1 MNRNNKIKLLQSI
14 REGKLSKRV
23 LLPPKTYVFT
33 EHKGEA
39 IQYEMEGKLY
49 FQNEYENFC
58 KEIENEN
65 RVLNSLNTG
74 SEGNLIITIVY
85 VKGKTIL

>member
-1 MNRNNKIKLLQSI
+1 MNRNNKIKLLQCI
-14 REGKLSKRV
+14 KEGKLSKRV

-33 EHKGEA
+33 EHKGKI

-49 FQNEYENFC
+49 SQSDYESFC
-58 KEIENEN
+58 KEVENEN
-65 RVLNSLNTG
+65 RVLKSLNTG
-74 SEGNLIITIVY
+74 SEGNLVITIVY

>member
-1 MNRNNKIKLLQSI
+1 MNRHNKIKLLQSI

-33 EHKGEA
+33 EHKGEVTR
-39 IQYEMEGKLY
+39 YEMEGKLY
-49 FQNEYENFC
+49 TQTEYESFC
-58 KEIENEN
+58 KVIENEN
-65 RVLNSLNTG
+65 RGLKSLNTG
-74 SEGNLIITIVY
+74 KEGSLVITLVI

>member
-1 MNRNNKIKLLQSI
+1 MNRNDKIKLLQGI

-39 IQYEMEGKLY
+39 TQYEMEGKIY
-49 FQNEYENFC
+49 SQTDYESFC
-58 KEIENEN
+58 KEVENEN
-65 RVLNSLNTG
+65 RVLKSLNTG
-74 SEGNLIITIVY
+74 SEGNLVITIAY

>member
-1 MNRNNKIKLLQSI
+1 MNRNNKIKLLQFI

-33 EHKGEA
+33 EHNGEVT
-39 IQYEMEGKLY
+39 QYEMEGKLY
-49 FQNEYENFC
+49 SQNDYESFC
-58 KEIENEN
+58 KEVENEN
-65 RVLNSLNTG
+65 RVLKSLNTG
-74 SEGNLIITIVY
+74 SEGNLVITIVY

>member
-1 MNRNNKIKLLQSI
+1 MNRNNKIKLLQCI

-23 LLPPKTYVFT
+23 LLPPKTYVFK
-33 EHKGEA
+33 EHKGEV

-49 FQNEYENFC
+49 SQNDYEGFC
-58 KEIENEN
+58 KEIEYEN
-65 RVLNSLNTG
+65 RLLKILTTG
-74 SEGNLIITIVY
+74 SEGNLVITIVY

>member
-1 MNRNNKIKLLQSI
+1 VNRNNKIKLLQSI

-23 LLPPKTYVFT
+23 LLPPKTFVFT

-39 IQYEMEGKLY
+39 TQYEMEGKLY
-49 FQNEYENFC
+49 SQNDYESFC
-58 KEIENEN
+58 NDIENEN
-65 RVLNSLNTG
+65 RVLKSLNTG
-74 SEGNLIITIVY
+74 SEGNLVITIVY

>member
-1 MNRNNKIKLLQSI
+1 VNRNNKIKLLQGI

-23 LLPPKTYVFT
+23 LLPSKTFVFT
-33 EHKGEA
+33 EHKGEV

-49 FQNEYENFC
+49 SQNDYESFC
-58 KEIENEN
+58 KEVENEN
-65 RVLNSLNTG
+65 RVLKSITTG
-74 SEGNLIITIVY
+74 SEGNLVITILY

>member
-1 MNRNNKIKLLQSI
+1 MNRNDKIKLLQSI
-14 REGKLSKRV
+14 KEGKLSKRV
-23 LLPPKTYVFT
+23 LLPPKTYVFI

-39 IQYEMEGKLY
+39 TQYEMEGKLY
-49 FQNEYENFC
+49 TQNQYESFC

-65 RVLNSLNTG
+65 RVLKSLNTG
-74 SEGNLIITIVY
+74 SEGNLVITIVF

>member
-1 MNRNNKIKLLQSI
+1 VNRNNKIKLLQSI

-33 EHKGEA
+33 EHKGA
-39 IQYEMEGKLY
+39 VIQYEMEGKLY
-49 FQNEYENFC
+49 TKNQYESFC
-58 KEIENEN
+58 KENENEN
-65 RVLNSLNTG
+65 RVLKSLNTG
-74 SEGNLIITIVY
+74 NEGNVVITIVF